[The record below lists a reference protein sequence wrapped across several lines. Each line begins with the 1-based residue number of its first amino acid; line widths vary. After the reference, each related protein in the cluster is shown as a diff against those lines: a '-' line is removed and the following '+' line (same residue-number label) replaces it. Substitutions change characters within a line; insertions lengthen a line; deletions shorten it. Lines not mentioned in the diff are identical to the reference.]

1 MGRGILI
8 LASVFCVAVALVV
21 GSRMSV
27 DATALVVGVVCGVLA
42 SIPGSLL
49 LIWASYRRD
58 ELLNAKQNGH
68 PGASPYYP
76 PIVVVNPGQPPYRQ
90 AGDPLAFPPPTSTLL
105 PTGTRQ
111 FKIIGEPE
119 DNTRSSNYLFG
130 LLERREW

>member
-8 LASVFCVAVALVV
+8 LASIFCVALALVV

-58 ELLNAKQNGH
+58 EMLEAKRTGSAQMN
-68 PGASPYYP
+68 PYYP
-76 PIVVVNPGQPPYRQ
+76 PIVVVNPGQPAGRQ
-90 AGDPLAFPPPTSTLL
+90 LWDPTAYPPPASTLL
-105 PTGTRQ
+105 PSGVRQ
-111 FKIIGEPE
+111 FKVIGETE
-119 DNTRSSNYLFG
+119 DNGRAPQSAWG
-130 LLERREW
+130 VLERREW

>member
-8 LASVFCVAVALVV
+8 LGSIFCVVAAFVV

-58 ELLNAKQNGH
+58 EMLEAKRASNLNPN
-68 PGASPYYP
+68 YP
-76 PIVVVNPGQPPYRQ
+76 PIVVVNPGQSTGRQ
-90 AGDPLAFPPPTSTLL
+90 TWDPMAYPPPAGMLL
-105 PTGTRQ
+105 PSGARQ
-111 FKIIGEPE
+111 FKVIGETE
-119 DNTRSSNYLFG
+119 DSARPSQYVFSHP
-130 LLERREW
+130 ERREW

>member
-8 LASVFCVAVALVV
+8 LGSIFCVAVALVV

-58 ELLNAKQNGH
+58 EMLEARRSSSAN
-68 PGASPYYP
+68 PYYP
-76 PIVVVNPGQPPYRQ
+76 PIVVVNPSQNTGRQ
-90 AGDPLAFPPPTSTLL
+90 VWDPMACPPPTSALL
-105 PTGTRQ
+105 PGGIRQ
-111 FKIIGEPE
+111 FKVIGEAE
-119 DNTRSSNYLFG
+119 DDGHPTQHAFRLP
-130 LLERREW
+130 ERREW